1 MTRIETLIT
10 LGLLLALFSTSTGAQ
25 GQSAQPEQTSS
36 TGAVSLTASSANVSQ
51 PGNPVQINILRWST
65 EEERRLFLAALNP
78 PPPAAPPPAA
88 SSASSGAPSTAAGGD
103 AAARGGRGGAGRG
116 GRGRGRGAATAP
128 LSPIAAL
135 TAAIGKAPTI
145 GYVWTNGITGYS
157 IKYAYH
163 APLPDGG
170 ERIILA
176 TDRRLG
182 SYLPAWTSA
191 TATSSGSEAS
201 ATATAT
207 DYEFTLI
214 EIRMNSKGSGEG
226 KTSLTTKV
234 IVDGDAKTLA
244 LDDYTSAPANLQN
257 VKNHR

>member
-1 MTRIETLIT
+1 MTRIETSTI
-10 LGLLLALFSTSTGAQ
+10 LGLLLALFSLLGGAQ
-25 GQSAQPEQTSS
+25 GRSTQPERASRT
-36 TGAVSLTASSANVSQ
+36 TEMSLTASSANVGQ

-65 EEERRLFLAALNP
+65 EEERRLLVAALNP
-78 PPPAAPPPAA
+78 PPPPAAPPAA
-88 SSASSGAPSTAAGGD
+88 SASSNTPSTAAAGGD

-116 GRGRGRGAATAP
+116 GRGRGRGAAAAP

-135 TAAIGKAPTI
+135 TAAIGKATTI

-182 SYLPAWTSA
+182 AYLPAWTPVP
-191 TATSSGSEAS
+191 ATSSGQVA
-201 ATATAT
+201 
-207 DYEFTLI
+207 
-214 EIRMNSKGSGEG
+214 
-226 KTSLTTKV
+226 
-234 IVDGDAKTLA
+234 
-244 LDDYTSAPANLQN
+244 SAPA
-257 VKNHR
+257 

>member
-1 MTRIETLIT
+1 MTRTDTLTT
-10 LGLLLALFSTSTGAQ
+10 LGLLLALFSVSTGAQ
-25 GQSAQPEQTSS
+25 GPSAQPEQTSR
-36 TGAVSLTASSANVSQ
+36 TAAVSLTASSANVSQ
-51 PGNPVQINILRWST
+51 PGNPVKINILRWST
-65 EEERRLFLAALNP
+65 EEERRLFVAALNP

-88 SSASSGAPSTAAGGD
+88 NSASSGAPCHGGGRRRC
-103 AAARGGRGGAGRG
+103 AQRAEGVAARGRG

-145 GYVWTNGITGYS
+145 GYVWTSDITGYS

-182 SYLPAWTSA
+182 AYLPAWTPV

-201 ATATAT
+201 AAAAAT

-214 EIRMNSKGSGEG
+214 EMRMNAKGSGEG

-234 IVDGDAKTLA
+234 IVDSDAKTLA
-244 LDDYTSAPANLQN
+244 LDDYAGSAG
-257 VKNHR
+257 